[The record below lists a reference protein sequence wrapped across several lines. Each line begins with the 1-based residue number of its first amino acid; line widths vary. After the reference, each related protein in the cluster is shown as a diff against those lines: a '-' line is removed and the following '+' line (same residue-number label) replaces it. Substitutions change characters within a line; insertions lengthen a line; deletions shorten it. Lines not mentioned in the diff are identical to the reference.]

1 MSRSEHI
8 DRDGRDERDESVD
21 PVEDGVVEAA
31 YELHTLPSVDGSRLS
46 ERCHDSKASFD
57 SAVMSYQDGRYEEAA
72 EQFEVAADGFASEH
86 VDDAVLIA
94 MRLAARRNAVLC
106 WAMSLRTS

>member
-1 MSRSEHI
+1 
-8 DRDGRDERDESVD
+8 
-21 PVEDGVVEAA
+21 
-31 YELHTLPSVDGSRLS
+31 
-46 ERCHDSKASFD
+46 
-57 SAVMSYQDGRYEEAA
+57 MSYQDGRYEEAA